1 MRMVMSGCLLAFFV
15 STVGGCQ
22 SWSQVGQGVP
32 GGSRVAPPGTGTYQV
47 PSSYYNNG
55 ARTGA
60 VNSTSNPAASIA
72 ASGAATTAAG
82 SGTERTASQP
92 LPTTGAAGA
101 TTASW
106 QPPTVDQMRTGINN
120 TASAVFNDAGSRANQ
135 VVQASTS
142 RAAAA
147 VEKYT
152 DPTQPAATPP
162 ATRSLS
168 DTEPASVPPLDWQP
182 PR

>member
-1 MRMVMSGCLLAFFV
+1 MRMVMSGCLLACLM
-15 STVGGCQ
+15 SGLSGCQ

-55 ARTGA
+55 SKTGA
-60 VNSTSNPAASIA
+60 INTTSSPAASV
-72 ASGAATTAAG
+72 AATTPTATTP
-82 SGTERTASQP
+82 SSMRTASQP
-92 LPTTGAAGA
+92 LPTTGATGA
-101 TTASW
+101 TAANW
-106 QPPTVDQMRTGINN
+106 QTPTVDQMRSGINN
-120 TASAVFNDAGSRANQ
+120 TASAVFNDAGNRANQ

-147 VEKYT
+147 VDRYT
-152 DPTQPAATPP
+152 DPTGQAPS
-162 ATRSLS
+162 ATRSLN
-168 DTEPASVPPLDWQP
+168 DNEPAGEPQLDWQP